1 MNKLKRA
8 YQETND
14 IEKIRNLKAKL
25 SITKGI
31 LEQTQVS
38 HTREIRNMYTLE
50 QIIETWKECYGEDMA
65 EEYAGFLDALQG
77 RGHADDKKIEEGA

>member
-50 QIIETWKECYGEDMA
+50 QIIETWKECYGEDMDD
-65 EEYAGFLDALQG
+65 EYQGFLKNLVKLNG
-77 RGHADDKKIEEGA
+77 EGA